1 MVTTPLAVGG
11 GARIVGGALG
21 IQEHQSYCES
31 NINSVGVQGVQWLP
45 TSDPQACSSLVHRE
59 LSRLH
64 PSLWTPP
71 TSLMSPPHLSWPSPL
86 LVSQATPLTCHHTTS
101 VPLLCFPPCLSSR
114 VPRPPSSD
122 PFPPFQELQLPQPG
136 GCLSCAGRIH
146 ACYCWFQAQRLRGD
160 RGGRSR
166 ARAWAGGVELE
177 MVPTVGYLRQFSRKG

>member
-31 NINSVGVQGVQWLP
+31 NINSVGAQEAQWLP
-45 TSDPQACSSLVHRE
+45 TSDPQACFSLVHRE

-64 PSLWTPP
+64 PALWTPP

-101 VPLLCFPPCLSSR
+101 VPLLCYPLCLSSR

-122 PFPPFQELQLPQPG
+122 PFPPFPGLPTAP
-136 GCLSCAGRIH
+136 AWWVPH
-146 ACYCWFQAQRLRGD
+146 ACCCWFQAQRLHGD
-160 RGGRSR
+160 GRTSR
-166 ARAWAGGVELE
+166 ARAWARGVELE
-177 MVPTVGYLRQFSRKG
+177 VVPTVRYLRQLSPRKG